1 MRIVSI
7 CPSNTEIVDAL
18 GLAHLLVGCDR
29 SSDYPPSISTLPR
42 VGPDLAV
49 DVAAIA
55 ALKPD
60 LVLSSL
66 SVPGM
71 EKNLKNLDSA
81 GLPHVVVDTKT
92 ITGLYENLRLVGRL
106 LGAGA
111 QAETIIT
118 SMQARLTTL
127 TETGK
132 TLPPAK
138 VYVEWWPKPVIVPG
152 KHCWTTEMIEIAGG
166 QACFGDLD
174 VRSTPVHDHD
184 VPPRNPDVL
193 LTCWCGVP
201 HERQKPGKILERAGW
216 QDIPGVRLG
225 HVWAAEE
232 RFFGRPGP
240 RLVEGIVW
248 LQARLIERAAA
259 LAISE

>member
-7 CPSNTEIVDAL
+7 CPSNTEIVHAL
-18 GLAHLLVGCDR
+18 GLTHLLVGCDR

-49 DVAAIA
+49 DVAAIS

-71 EKNLKNLDSA
+71 EKNLESLDAA
-81 GLPHVVVDTKT
+81 GLPHVVVDTNS
-92 ITGLYENLRLVGRL
+92 IAGIYENLRLVGRL
-106 LGAGA
+106 LGSGTA
-111 QAETIIT
+111 AEAVVA
-118 SMQARLTTL
+118 SMQARVATL
-127 TETGK
+127 TEKGRN
-132 TLPPAK
+132 LPPAN

-152 KHCWTTEMIEIAGG
+152 KHCWTTEMIQIAGG

-184 VPPRNPDVL
+184 VPPRQPDIL

-201 HERQKPGKILERAGW
+201 HDRQKPAKIFERAGW
-216 QDIPGVRLG
+216 QEIPGVRHG

-232 RFFGRPGP
+232 RYFGRPGP
-240 RLVEGIVW
+240 RLVEGIAW
-248 LQARLIERAAA
+248 LQDRMFERAAN
-259 LAISE
+259 LGIS